1 MSNLQMNNKNNAV
14 PVACDV
20 EEAVEALLKAG
31 RMEVKEVPLTEED
44 KKNRVL
50 RFDMVI
56 NPR

>member
-14 PVACDV
+14 PVACDG
-20 EEAVEALLKAG
+20 EEAVEALLKSG
-31 RMEVKEVPLTEED
+31 RVEVKEVPLTEED